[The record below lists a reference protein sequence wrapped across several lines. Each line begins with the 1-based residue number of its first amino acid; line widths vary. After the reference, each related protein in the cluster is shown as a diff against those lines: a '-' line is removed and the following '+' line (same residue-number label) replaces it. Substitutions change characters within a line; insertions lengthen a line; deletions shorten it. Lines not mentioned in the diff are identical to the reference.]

1 LNAKRVEG
9 TGSLKETIFNDLL
22 PLVSKPGRYI
32 GNEVNIVRK
41 DLNDVDVRFA
51 LVFPDVYEV
60 GMSYL
65 GFPILYHLL
74 NRMPGV
80 YAERAFAP
88 WTDLEERMRQQNV
101 PLFSLETFSSLADFD
116 VVGFTVQYELH
127 GTTIINLIDLIGLPV
142 WARERTTGPLIIAGG
157 PSVFNP
163 EPMAEFF
170 DAIVIGDGEDA
181 VREIA
186 ELVRTGKQQGWDRRR
201 YWRELAAIPG
211 IYVPALYEAEY
222 DDRHRFKGLQ
232 AAPGAPARIRA
243 RIVESLSADSYP
255 AKPLVPVIPTTH
267 DRVSLEI
274 ARGCSRGCRF
284 CNAGMIY
291 RPVRQRTV
299 SELVAQAVQNIESTG
314 YDEVSLVS
322 LSTSDYEELEALMA
336 GLRTALAKDMVNLSF
351 PSLRPEK
358 FTPQV
363 AYYAKD
369 VRKSG
374 LTLAPEAG
382 CQRLRDLIN
391 KTTTEDDLI
400 AAVQLAFREGW
411 KLIKLYFMIG
421 HPTETESDLNEM
433 INLIHKVAAIARIH
447 KGAGLHVSISPFVP
461 KAVTPFQWCRQD
473 RSEEIRHKI
482 GYIKERVRDK
492 RIKLSWREADLAQ
505 VEGVLA
511 RGDRRMSRVIWR
523 VWQAGA
529 RLEGWSEH
537 FSSAR
542 WRQAMAE
549 EGLSYEWFTDAPAL
563 DAPLPWDHIDKGVT
577 KKFLRDEYERALD
590 FSVTPDC
597 RDGDCQKCGL
607 MGKQV
612 CQAIVHPLK
621 EKQNVLRPGAVD
633 NASSSPSLPDESK
646 IRMARLKYRRDDAIR
661 FLSHLDVIH
670 LFERTLR
677 RARVAMVYSSG
688 FNPHPRMAFGPPL
701 TTGYRS
707 EAEYLDL
714 HYYAGDD
721 ETMTE
726 RLAAAL
732 PDGLTLL
739 EIKPLFNKHRNL
751 TDVINRADYFV
762 DMPTRVEL
770 EKLAALMQQAE
781 IPVLRSKEGEP
792 GKTVDIRPY
801 IAEAEVKGQT
811 LRLVTRIE
819 QGKTVRVNE
828 ILTLLLD
835 GQNDLVKR
843 CLVTRTG
850 LYIQFGDL
858 IVTPMDV

>member
-1 LNAKRVEG
+1 
-9 TGSLKETIFNDLL
+9 
-22 PLVSKPGRYI
+22 
-32 GNEVNIVRK
+32 
-41 DLNDVDVRFA
+41 
-51 LVFPDVYEV
+51 
-60 GMSYL
+60 
-65 GFPILYHLL
+65 
-74 NRMPGV
+74 
-80 YAERAFAP
+80 
-88 WTDLEERMRQQNV
+88 
-101 PLFSLETFSSLADFD
+101 
-116 VVGFTVQYELH
+116 
-127 GTTIINLIDLIGLPV
+127 
-142 WARERTTGPLIIAGG
+142 
-157 PSVFNP
+157 
-163 EPMAEFF
+163 
-170 DAIVIGDGEDA
+170 
-181 VREIA
+181 
-186 ELVRTGKQQGWDRRR
+186 
-201 YWRELAAIPG
+201 
-211 IYVPALYEAEY
+211 
-222 DDRHRFKGLQ
+222 
-232 AAPGAPARIRA
+232 
-243 RIVESLSADSYP
+243 
-255 AKPLVPVIPTTH
+255 
-267 DRVSLEI
+267 
-274 ARGCSRGCRF
+274 
-284 CNAGMIY
+284 
-291 RPVRQRTV
+291 
-299 SELVAQAVQNIESTG
+299 VAQAVHNIASTG

-336 GLRTALAKDMVNLSF
+336 ALRTALAKDMVNLSF

-391 KTTTEDDLI
+391 KTTTEEDLI

-421 HPTETESDLNEM
+421 HPTETEADLNEM
-433 INLIHKVAAIARIH
+433 IALIHKVAAIARIH

-511 RGDRRMSRVIWR
+511 RGDRRVSRVMYR

-537 FSSAR
+537 FSSER
-542 WRQAMAE
+542 WRQAMAA
-549 EGLSYEWFTDAPAL
+549 EGLSYEWFTDELAL

-577 KKFLRDEYERALD
+577 KKFLRDEYQKAIGH
-590 FSVTPDC
+590 SVTPDC
-597 RDGDCQKCGL
+597 RDGDCQRCGL

-612 CQAIVHPLK
+612 CQAIVQPLK
-621 EKQNVLRPGAVD
+621 AKQNVLRNGVADSDLPT
-633 NASSSPSLPDESK
+633 PELPDESK

-721 ETMTE
+721 ENLAE

-739 EIKPLFNKHRNL
+739 DVKPLFSKHRNL
-751 TDVINRADYFV
+751 TDVINRADYIV
-762 DMPTRVEL
+762 EMPASVEPD
-770 EKLAALMQQAE
+770 KLAALLQQTA

-801 IAEAEVKGQT
+801 MAEAEVQDRR

-835 GQNDLVKR
+835 GHDELVKR